1 LKVLTFFEKIS
12 MSNFSFNVVLFVLK
26 FLPLSLFFVLI
37 FLTSF
42 LRFFFVLNF
51 FVSSSILF
59 YLKNLLFL
67 LLRFLF
73 FVFFF
78 VASLLN
84 LSSKN
89 LSFLFSLSLDSC
101 LKTRFSKKIVNFL
114 DFFTMIS
121 FLFLTKILCLALTR
135 LTLSIS

>member
-101 LKTRFSKKIVNFL
+101 LKTRSSKKIVNFL

-121 FLFLTKILCLALTR
+121 FLFLEKILCLALTR